1 MAWFMN
7 ARGIAMSLHL
17 QLNRLA
23 SAFAESVFQAI
34 RELSLEE
41 LVAETG
47 GLRGMEMVSATG
59 RERGSKSRG
68 EASARRE
75 RSGRRTSRRE
85 RQAAPRGGRRGTSGR
100 LKRRSPKDIERAL
113 GEVVSLIE
121 SNPGGMRAEQIRSE
135 LGMQPKEMPRILGEG
150 LASRRLKKRGHKRA
164 TTYYAT

>member
-1 MAWFMN
+1 
-7 ARGIAMSLHL
+7 MSLHS

-23 SAFAESVFQAI
+23 ATFAESVFQAI

-47 GLRGMEMVSATG
+47 GLRGMEMVTKTG
-59 RERGSKSRG
+59 REREDTSRG
-68 EASARRE
+68 EATSRRE
-75 RSGRRTSRRE
+75 RSGRTGRRASRHE
-85 RQAAPRGGRRGTSGR
+85 RQAGPRGGRRGATRGATGR
-100 LKRRSPKDIERAL
+100 LKRRSPKDIEKAL
-113 GEVVSLIE
+113 GEVVSLVE
-121 SNPGGMRAEQIRSE
+121 NSPGGMRAEQIRSE

>member
-1 MAWFMN
+1 
-7 ARGIAMSLHL
+7 MSLHS

-23 SAFAESVFQAI
+23 SSFAESVFQAI

-47 GLRGMEMVSATG
+47 GLRGMDMVTKTG
-59 RERGSKSRG
+59 REREDTRG
-68 EASARRE
+68 EASPRRE
-75 RSGRRTSRRE
+75 RSGRTGRRSSRHE
-85 RQAAPRGGRRGTSGR
+85 RQAGPRGGRRGATRGTTGR
-100 LKRRSPKDIERAL
+100 LKRRSPKDIEKAL
-113 GEVVSLIE
+113 GEVVSLVE
-121 SNPGGMRAEQIRSE
+121 NSPGGMRAEQIRSE